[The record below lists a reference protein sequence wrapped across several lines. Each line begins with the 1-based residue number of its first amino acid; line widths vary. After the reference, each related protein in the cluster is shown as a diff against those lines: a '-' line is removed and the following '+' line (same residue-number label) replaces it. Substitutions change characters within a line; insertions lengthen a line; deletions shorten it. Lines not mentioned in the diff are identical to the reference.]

1 VRLMLAEDSV
11 LFREGLASVLSA
23 AGLEVL
29 AQVGDADELMSRV
42 KVDPPDVA
50 VLDIRMPPTHTTEG
64 LLAAATIRRDYPQ
77 TGVLVLSQ
85 YVETHYA
92 LSLIEEAPR
101 GAGYLLKDRVDDVE
115 ELVDAI
121 RRIAAG
127 GLVIDPSVV
136 AQLVGR
142 RRIRDPLES
151 LSERERAV
159 LTCMAQGRSNS
170 AISGALFLSEKTVE
184 AHIRNIFTRLDLP
197 VTGEDN
203 RRVLAVLQYLSAE
216 R

>member
-1 VRLMLAEDSV
+1 MLAEDSV

-42 KVDPPDVA
+42 KADPPDVA

>member
-1 VRLMLAEDSV
+1 MRLMLADDSV

-23 AGLEVL
+23 AGFEVL

-42 KVDPPDVA
+42 KADPPDVA
-50 VLDIRMPPTHTTEG
+50 VVDVRMPPTHTTEG
-64 LLAAATIRRDYPQ
+64 LLAAATIRRDHPQ

-92 LSLIEEAPR
+92 LSLIEEAPH
-101 GAGYLLKDRVDDVE
+101 GAGYLLKDRVDDLD

-127 GLVIDPSVV
+127 GLVVDPSVI

-170 AISGALFLSEKTVE
+170 AISSVLFLSEKTVE

-203 RRVLAVLQYLSAE
+203 RRVLAVLRHLSAE

>member
-1 VRLMLAEDSV
+1 VRLMLADDSV
-11 LFREGLASVLSA
+11 LFREGLASVLSG
-23 AGLEVL
+23 AGFDIV
-29 AQVGDADELMSRV
+29 AQVGDADELLARICA
-42 KVDPPDVA
+42 DPPDVA
-50 VLDIRMPPTHTTEG
+50 VVDVRMPPTHTTEG
-64 LLAAATIRRDYPQ
+64 LLAAATIRREHPQ

-92 LSLIEEAPR
+92 LSLISDAPQ
-101 GAGYLLKDRVDDVE
+101 GAGYLLKDRVNDVA
-115 ELVDAI
+115 ELLDAI

-136 AQLVGR
+136 AQRVGR
-142 RRIRDPLES
+142 RRIRNPLES
-151 LSERERAV
+151 LSDRERAV

-170 AISGALFLSEKTVE
+170 AIAGVLFLSEKTVE
-184 AHIRNIFTRLDLP
+184 AHIRSIFTRLDLP

-203 RRVLAVLQYLSAE
+203 RRVLAVLRYLSAE

>member
-1 VRLMLAEDSV
+1 MRLMLADDSV
-11 LFREGLASVLSA
+11 LFREGLASVLGA
-23 AGLEVL
+23 AGFEIA
-29 AQVGDADELMSRV
+29 AQVGDAADLLARV
-42 KVDPPDVA
+42 EADPPDVA
-50 VLDIRMPPTHTTEG
+50 VVDVRMPPTNTTEG
-64 LLAAATIRRDYPQ
+64 LLAASTIRREHPR

-101 GAGYLLKDRVDDVE
+101 GAGYLLKDRVGDLD

-159 LTCMAQGRSNS
+159 LECMAQGRSNN
-170 AISGALFLSEKTVE
+170 AISSLLFLSEKTVE

-203 RRVLAVLQYLSAE
+203 RRVLAVLRYLSAE

>member
-1 VRLMLAEDSV
+1 MRLMLADDSV

-23 AGLEVL
+23 AGFEVL

-42 KVDPPDVA
+42 KADPPEVA
-50 VLDIRMPPTHTTEG
+50 VLDVRMPPTHTTEG
-64 LLAAATIRRDYPQ
+64 LVAAATIRRDHPQ

-92 LSLIEEAPR
+92 LSLIEETPR
-101 GAGYLLKDRVDDVE
+101 GAGYLLKDRVDDLD

-121 RRIAAG
+121 RRIASG

-170 AISGALFLSEKTVE
+170 AIGSVLFLSEKTVE

-203 RRVLAVLQYLSAE
+203 RRVLAVLRYLSAE

>member
-1 VRLMLAEDSV
+1 
-11 LFREGLASVLSA
+11 
-23 AGLEVL
+23 
-29 AQVGDADELMSRV
+29 MSRV
-42 KVDPPDVA
+42 RADPPDVA
-50 VLDIRMPPTHTTEG
+50 VLDVRMPPTHTTEG
-64 LLAAATIRRDYPQ
+64 LLAAATIRRDHPQ

-101 GAGYLLKDRVDDVE
+101 GAGYLLKDRVADLD

-121 RRIAAG
+121 RRIASG
-127 GLVIDPSVV
+127 GLVIDPSVI

-142 RRIRDPLES
+142 RRIQNPLES

-170 AISGALFLSEKTVE
+170 AISSVLFLSEKTVE

-203 RRVLAVLQYLSAE
+203 RRVLAVLRYLSAE

>member
-1 VRLMLAEDSV
+1 MLADDSV

-23 AGLEVL
+23 AGFEVL
-29 AQVGDADELMSRV
+29 AQVGDADELLAQVR
-42 KVDPPDVA
+42 VDPPDVA
-50 VLDIRMPPTHTTEG
+50 VVDVRMPPTNTTEG
-64 LLAAATIRRDYPQ
+64 LLAAAIIRREHPR

-92 LSLIEEAPR
+92 LSLIEDAPR
-101 GAGYLLKDRVDDVE
+101 GAGYLLKDRVGDLD

-159 LTCMAQGRSNS
+159 LSCMAQGRSNH
-170 AISGALFLSEKTVE
+170 AISSSLFLSEKTVE

-197 VTGEDN
+197 VTTEDN
-203 RRVLAVLQYLSAE
+203 RRVLAVLRYLSAE